1 MMRKLVAVV
10 LVIVAMALAACTTT
24 AAKPT
29 GVVTGVAYPCVG
41 GVVTASRPRVT
52 VAVTVLLY
60 SGREVIKSET
70 VRPDHSYRFT
80 TAPGPYTVKLRQQAG
95 TQSVQPYPPKAVEVR
110 TGRTATANFPGGCF

>member
-1 MMRKLVAVV
+1 MVRKFGIMVMVV
-10 LVIVAMALAACTTT
+10 IALTLAGCTTST
-24 AAKPT
+24 AKPT
-29 GVVTGVAYPCVG
+29 GIVTGVAFPCVG